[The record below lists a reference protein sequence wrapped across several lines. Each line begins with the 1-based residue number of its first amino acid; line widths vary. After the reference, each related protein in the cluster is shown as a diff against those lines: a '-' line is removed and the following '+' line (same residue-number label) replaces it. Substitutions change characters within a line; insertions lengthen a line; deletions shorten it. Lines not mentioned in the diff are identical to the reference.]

1 MVTDDDTGGGRGYK
15 WIFLD
20 DVICERL
27 LIGDDENQTKFM
39 AGKESSQVNDYYLL
53 ISLQLFTVTNNLN
66 I

>member
-39 AGKESSQVNDYYLL
+39 AGKESSQVND
-53 ISLQLFTVTNNLN
+53 
-66 I
+66 